1 MRAHFSPP
9 HNESSDLSRS
19 RQLRHAL
26 SLFPPDFLVYTA
38 SNPRSTHAALPQHSH
53 SHVLLP
59 SLSLPPQS
67 NHRSAKIYGTSGG
80 GLTGCLL
87 FLDIDLDALAEYV
100 YICVAKA
107 RSSWRGKF
115 LLRDYCRG
123 AIEQFCTRDAHKI
136 LQGRFELSITQV
148 FPWYKNLRV
157 NQFPSYE
164 FLVQSLLCSACLV
177 PLAGLPMWLPG
188 YGLCFDGGVSD
199 FQLIKGLARN
209 GTFCKLHCR
218 KTNPK
223 NIVVVCPFYSS
234 RADIRPSKFVP
245 IWWAFFPPE
254 PYKLKE
260 LFELG
265 YKDAHAWADK
275 QEETSPE
282 GSPRG
287 AENENE
293 NRNAFA
299 DEKENK
305 NVEGEKRTFEKD
317 SDDSDDDWEWRRREK
332 AAAAA
337 ARDGAKAG
345 AAAWR
350 ASGPESNSSWWTYGA
365 RQNLPTRRRRDDEKE
380 GKASRASVTRDNV
393 DADRR
398 TGKGVAS
405 PASPTRQRR
414 SFDGFW
420 GSRRDKDVSEK
431 DKNLHETTSGGFTE
445 WAAECQEWAS
455 LSAEAAA
462 RRAITAA
469 RTAARNASD
478 FARHASDPLGPNVH
492 NKSGKFCEAQA
503 AAEAMRRVAEKQTE
517 RRAREVVGAEL
528 AAETAREEA
537 EKVSDDAV
545 AALGTFRAH
554 RLVVKWLACLVV
566 YFELVCQAGL
576 HSTGAFFATA
586 IPGVNSR
593 RLWKRSKE
601 FCTPLPRVLLQPVP
615 GVRVGAKINLET
627 ARLLGHIC
635 VTYRVLCYAVHV
647 EIYA

>member
-1 MRAHFSPP
+1 M
-9 HNESSDLSRS
+9 
-19 RQLRHAL
+19 
-26 SLFPPDFLVYTA
+26 
-38 SNPRSTHAALPQHSH
+38 
-53 SHVLLP
+53 
-59 SLSLPPQS
+59 
-67 NHRSAKIYGTSGG
+67 YGTSGG
-80 GLTGCLL
+80 ALTGCLL

-115 LLRDYCRG
+115 LLREYCRG

-136 LQGRFELSITQV
+136 LQGRFEISITRI

-164 FLVQSLLCSACLV
+164 FLVRALLCSACLV

-199 FQLIKGLARN
+199 FQLFKGLARN

-223 NIVVVCPFYSS
+223 DIVVVCPFYSS

-265 YKDAHAWADK
+265 QRDAHAWVDK
-275 QEETSPE
+275 QEETTPE

-287 AENENE
+287 AEAAAEGAE
-293 NRNAFA
+293 ARRRRRARGGEAFA
-299 DEKENK
+299 SGSESDD
-305 NVEGEKRTFEKD
+305 V
-317 SDDSDDDWEWRRREK
+317 SDDSDDWEWRRREK

-350 ASGPESNSSWWTYGA
+350 ASGPDSNSRWWTYGA
-365 RQNLPTRRRRDDEKE
+365 RQNPPARRRRGDADERR
-380 GKASRASVTRDNV
+380 GGGSRASVTRETETQTLK
-393 DADRR
+393 ARP
-398 TGKGVAS
+398 AMPSS
-405 PASPTRQRR
+405 PARGARR
-414 SFDGFW
+414 SLDGAGGSFW
-420 GSRRDKDVSEK
+420 APRARGEGAEGGADGAGGG
-431 DKNLHETTSGGFTE
+431 NGAGGGFTE

-462 RRAITAA
+462 RRAVEAA
-469 RTAARNASD
+469 KLAAKKAD
-478 FARHASDPLGPNVH
+478 AFARHETEQVVQYT
-492 NKSGKFCEAQA
+492 SGKFCEAQA
-503 AAEAMRRVAEKQTE
+503 AAEAMQRVAAKQAE
-517 RRAREVVGAEL
+517 RRARDAVAAEL
-528 AAETAREEA
+528 AAETKRE
-537 EKVSDDAV
+537 
-545 AALGTFRAH
+545 AAFGTRDLGVFRKH
-554 RLVVKWLACLVV
+554 RLVVKWLACLLV
-566 YFELVCQAGL
+566 YLELVCQAAL
-576 HSTGAFFATA
+576 HSAAAAIAAVFFFV
-586 IPGVNSR
+586 PGVSAR
-593 RLWKRSKE
+593 RLWARSEE
-601 FCTPLPRVLLQPVP
+601 FYRPLPRVLLQPVP

-627 ARLLGHIC
+627 ARLLGNIC
-635 VTYRVLCYAVHV
+635 VTYRLLCYAVHLEV
-647 EIYA
+647 YA